1 MDAPAKRIGRP
12 PKPPELRRVTVTFR
26 LLPDLAEKVRRENEQ
41 RFPAAGIRERLLSR
55 RGQ

>member
-26 LLPDLAEKVRRENEQ
+26 LLPDLAEKVRRLGN
-41 RFPAAGIRERLLSR
+41 ERLEAWVAR
-55 RGQ
+55 AREEK